1 MSRLR
6 NPGLVL
12 LRRPVPVTIGNGGF
26 FPVLVFAA
34 LFGGI
39 SARAGV
45 PVATATVVGAIGGT
59 GSLIAH
65 ELGHIRAAQKVTG
78 LRPIGVSLIWLGAVT
93 KLEGAYKSGR
103 DQARVAI
110 AGPKTS
116 LAIALCMTPV
126 LFMPIPINLR
136 EIVFALIALN
146 VGIAVLSLIPANP
159 LDGYKVI
166 VGLLWSVL
174 GSQAAAHQ
182 LVRRT
187 AILWIVVE
195 LVGTSVLLVQRPFLG
210 ATVVAIG
217 ASLFAQNRFTRRHA

>member
-1 MSRLR
+1 
-6 NPGLVL
+6 
-12 LRRPVPVTIGNGGF
+12 
-26 FPVLVFAA
+26 
-34 LFGGI
+34 
-39 SARAGV
+39 
-45 PVATATVVGAIGGT
+45 VATATVAGAIGGT
-59 GSLIAH
+59 ASLIAH

-93 KLEGAYKSGR
+93 KLEGAYESGR

-116 LAIALCMTPV
+116 LAIALCMTPA
-126 LFMPIPINLR
+126 LFLPIPLNLR

-174 GSQAAAHQ
+174 GSHAAAHQ
-182 LVRRT
+182 LVRR
-187 AILWIVVE
+187 AALLWIVVE